1 MEGQLFKKYKV
12 VLSTVQTA
20 ILSGADCGQNNC
32 LFLLLQYNREVVTYP
47 SCAVWIIFHS
57 EGEKEQLLPD
67 WTGCFKWKKHK
78 HTGNLMRNC
87 KW

>member
-47 SCAVWIIFHS
+47 SCAV
-57 EGEKEQLLPD
+57 
-67 WTGCFKWKKHK
+67 
-78 HTGNLMRNC
+78 
-87 KW
+87 